1 MKSPEEIDEDEM
13 ILANPSLK
21 KELKNAKEKN
31 KAKQKTNKR

>member
-21 KELKNAKEKN
+21 KELKNAKEKS